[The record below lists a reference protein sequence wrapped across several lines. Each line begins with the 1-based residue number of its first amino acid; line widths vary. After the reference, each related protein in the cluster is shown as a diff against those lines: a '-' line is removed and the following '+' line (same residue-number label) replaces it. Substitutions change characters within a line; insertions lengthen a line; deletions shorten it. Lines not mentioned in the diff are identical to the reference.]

1 MEVLMAKS
9 LLELVNLKT
18 YFHVSKHRIVKA
30 VDGVSLSIYD
40 DEIVALVG
48 ESGSGKSMT
57 SMSIMGLVDPPGE
70 VTGEIRLNGENLLKL
85 KEKKLDK
92 IRGDQMAMIFQE
104 PMTSLNPVF
113 TIGNQLIE
121 AIRKHKKV
129 TKKEAKKQA
138 VELLRLVGF
147 SRAEESLKEFPHQL
161 SGGMRQR
168 VMIAMAM
175 SCNPKLLI
183 ADEPTTALDVTIQQ
197 QILDLMLKVKSEFQ
211 SSILLITHDLG
222 VVAETA
228 NRVLVMYGG
237 QIVEEAPAFDLFT
250 NPLHPYTKGLLRSM
264 PKMEDNKDRL
274 EAISGTVPLAHNFP
288 KGCRFAARC
297 KFATDACADKMP
309 ELVQAND
316 NRKVRCLLYEEGST
330 TADRNRI
337 TEGKGL

>member
-1 MEVLMAKS
+1 MAKS